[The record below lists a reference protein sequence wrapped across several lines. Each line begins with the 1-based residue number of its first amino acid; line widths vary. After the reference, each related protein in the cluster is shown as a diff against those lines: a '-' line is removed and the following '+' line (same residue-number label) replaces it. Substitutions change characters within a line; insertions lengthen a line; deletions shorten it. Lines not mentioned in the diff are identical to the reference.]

1 MTTTLKALLFGS
13 AIALTSLA
21 VIEFA
26 VATANPVVKLEPVV
40 VTAKRLPVETDVIKL
55 PTVLVTATKAQAL
68 AAAVEESS
76 KQAAAELPSRL

>member
-1 MTTTLKALLFGS
+1 MTTTLKALLIGS

-40 VTAKRLPVETDVIKL
+40 VTAKRLPVQTDVIKL
-55 PTVLVTATKAQAL
+55 PTVLVTASKAEAL
-68 AAAVEESS
+68 AAAAEESS